1 VLVCI
6 QDFFQLTLCKFNKLK
21 VLVYFL
27 IGSGIGMCLSLLL
40 YKEFLISEESIYTI
54 SVVFFSIAGFL
65 EMRRRKKIK

>member
-1 VLVCI
+1 
-6 QDFFQLTLCKFNKLK
+6 LK
-21 VLVYFL
+21 VLIYFL

-65 EMRRRKKIK
+65 EMKRRKKNE

>member
-1 VLVCI
+1 
-6 QDFFQLTLCKFNKLK
+6 LK

-65 EMRRRKKIK
+65 EMRRRRKIK